1 MKLSKKV
8 DDNLTLYNELY
19 AKDLSCI
26 SLRNLYYSKDED
38 AMVKKNIRDESQI
51 VERKDSKS
59 INKENERSLTPEIL
73 MKLSK
78 HTLIDTFLTLHI
90 LEEKGQ
96 REVIVY
102 VSEIQKRNLNPDF
115 NNIIFP
121 KLPKTHRIVLR
132 VWAKYDESEMWGLL
146 LHCRL
151 DLRKLTFIGDS
162 LAEIELL
169 LYNNTAI
176 FKFKSNYF
184 VVEDSIEKTARHKWV
199 PRERNSRETT
209 HASYTIESIRSLN
222 SISESLEDLMKSKF
236 LTSKKISSLIDALEN
251 PCNYHYLETRKA
263 YLKWRTQLLDDGIEQ
278 QRTEID
284 SLSSEI
290 MSNRVKQ
297 NLLRQT
303 LKGDLENHIKVMRD
317 QREYVSSQISP
328 IYEELRHQIFPSIF
342 KHSSDLVHVLLEI
355 FPITNFNSS
364 IRFSILGIEF
374 PSSIREILEV
384 CTSESEFLRYSN
396 SCDIDL
402 ENKTLEDLNIL
413 IIDRLNSALS
423 YIVQLAL
430 QISDITSIDLKYQMV
445 AHGNASFIID
455 PTASH
460 GYTPMKF
467 PLFYVYKKISSL
479 TGANEEGMK
488 FKRGLELLSKN
499 LNGLM
504 YKVTEMYSKFRNSCF
519 FANSTVP
526 VDHLD
531 NFLWD
536 LQYLLLY
543 LTAPL

>member
-1 MKLSKKV
+1 MKASENV
-8 DDNLTLYNELY
+8 DCNLALYNELY
-19 AKDLSCI
+19 VKDLNCI
-26 SLRNLYYSKDED
+26 SLRNLYYSKDEH
-38 AMVKKNIRDESQI
+38 AMVEKNISDENRI
-51 VERKDSKS
+51 VEINDNKS
-59 INKENERSLTPEIL
+59 IDKEYEGSLTPEFL
-73 MKLSK
+73 RRLNK
-78 HTLIDTFLTLHI
+78 HTLVDTFLTLHI

-102 VSEIQKRNLNPDF
+102 VSEVQKCNMNPDF

-121 KLPKTHRIVLR
+121 KLPKTHLIVLR
-132 VWAKYDESEMWGLL
+132 VWAKYEGSQSWGLL

-162 LAEIELL
+162 LTEIELL

-176 FKFKSNYF
+176 FRFKNSFF
-184 VVEDSIEKTARHKWV
+184 VVKDSIEEKERHQLV
-199 PRERNSRETT
+199 PRMRNSRETT
-209 HASYTIESIRSLN
+209 HASYSIDSIRSLN
-222 SISESLEDLMKSKF
+222 SINESLEDLIISKF
-236 LTSKKISSLIDALEN
+236 LASKRISSLIDALED
-251 PCNYHYLETRKA
+251 PCNHHYLDTRKT
-263 YLKWRTQLLDDGIEQ
+263 YLEWRTQLLDESIEQ

-297 NLLRQT
+297 NSLRQT
-303 LKGDLENHIKVMRD
+303 LKSDMENHIKVMRD
-317 QREYVSSQISP
+317 QSEYVSSQITP
-328 IYEELRHQIFPSIF
+328 IYQKLRYEIFPSIF
-342 KHSSDLVHVLLEI
+342 KHSSDLIHVLLEI

-374 PSSIREILEV
+374 PSSIREILEI
-384 CTSESEFLRYSN
+384 CTSESEFSRYSY
-396 SCDIDL
+396 DIDT
-402 ENKTLEDLNIL
+402 ENKSLEEVKAL

-430 QISDITSIDLKYQMV
+430 QISDITSIGLKYEMV
-445 AHGNASFIID
+445 AYGSASFIID

-460 GYTPMKF
+460 AYTPMKF
-467 PLFYVYKKISSL
+467 PLFYVYKKNNSL
-479 TGANEEGMK
+479 TSANEEGMK

-504 YKVTEMYSKFRNSCF
+504 YKVTDVYSKFRNRCLF
-519 FANSTVP
+519 GTSTVP

-543 LTAPL
+543 VTAPL